1 VAGSGPEHLQVRL
14 PLVDS
19 LIKLGWQGEQLQWK
33 PEWKVPKA
41 PSEASKRDLGRRF
54 DGFPADLVIFDDAA
68 YAGDFDHVLVIFETK
83 KPNATEGITQ
93 LKIYL
98 NLEPAARL
106 GVWTNGTEVA
116 RVYRAADGTFK
127 EDRTRGLP
135 SPRESFLLSGDR
147 LLTWNDLEQPS
158 AKKLKDTFQRILDSV
173 VARDSKSTRRDD
185 QLNELCNM
193 LLAKLESDKAAKV
206 EPNEPVSFQ
215 FREDELRS
223 ADAIRREFRGLRAV
237 HSDLFD
243 LDDDT
248 EIHLSD
254 HTIGVVAYEFG
265 SLRLFDAPM
274 DVMSHAFQ
282 VFRAASLKSEEGQ
295 YFTPYA
301 VIRSVAKLME
311 VKPRDVV
318 IDPAC
323 GTGGFLMEAFRSLT
337 ERYPNM
343 DAGDAKQWAQ
353 RHLFGI
359 DRDRINVKL
368 TKAMMLILGDG
379 STHTF
384 RADSLSTHRWR
395 TDYPQVA
402 AAVRDGTFT
411 LIMTNPPFGEK
422 LTFLAREARLAQY
435 TISRSSPND
444 SDHVEGTGEDT
455 ASTSGIKYKDREV
468 GLVFLERCYRLLQP
482 GGRLGIILPETYFFS
497 KSYLWLQDWV
507 AKRFTTRAVIN
518 IPMEAF
524 QGFCRAKTNF
534 YIFEKRP

>member
-1 VAGSGPEHLQVRL
+1 VQELLR
-14 PLVDS
+14 
-19 LIKLGWQGEQLQWK
+19 LGWQGEQLRWQ
-33 PEWKVPKA
+33 PEWRVPRS
-41 PSEASKRDLGRRF
+41 PSDASKRDLGRRF
-54 DGFPADLVIFDDAA
+54 EGFPTDLVIFDDPSNAS
-68 YAGDFDHVLVIFETK
+68 DPDHVLIIFETK

-106 GVWTNGTEVA
+106 GVWTNGTSLA

-127 EDRTRGLP
+127 TVKGKGLP
-135 SPRESFLLSGDR
+135 SPNESFLLSGER
-147 LLTWNDLEQPS
+147 LLNWADLEQPS
-158 AKKLKDTFQRILDSV
+158 AKRLKDTFQRILDSV

-185 QLNELCNM
+185 QLNELCNL
-193 LLAKLESDKAAKV
+193 LLAKLESDKAAKA
-206 EPNEPVSFQ
+206 EPERPVVFQ
-215 FREDELRS
+215 FREDEVRT
-223 ADAIRREFRGLRAV
+223 AAEIRRFFRTLRAV
-237 HSDLFD
+237 HGDLFD
-243 LDDDT
+243 ADDDA

-254 HTIGVVAYEFG
+254 HTISLVVFELG

-301 VIRSVAKLME
+301 VIRSVVDLME
-311 VKPRDVV
+311 INPRDVV

-323 GTGGFLMEAFRSLT
+323 GTGGFLLEAFRSL
-337 ERYPNM
+337 RVRFPHM

-353 RHLFGI
+353 RHLYGI

-368 TKAMMLILGDG
+368 TKAMMLIVGDG

-395 TDYPQVA
+395 REYPLA
-402 AAVRDGTFT
+402 EASIRNGTFSVI
-411 LIMTNPPFGEK
+411 LTNPPFGEK
-422 LTFLAREARLAQY
+422 LTFPTTEARAAQY
-435 TISRSSPND
+435 TIAQRPNAAGD
-444 SDHVEGTGEDT
+444 P
-455 ASTSGIKYKDREV
+455 ATSFNSAKYQRREV
-468 GLVFLERCYRLLQP
+468 GLIFLERCHRLLAV

-497 KSYLWLQDWV
+497 KSYLWLQSWLEP
-507 AKRFTTRAVIN
+507 RFVLRGVLN

-534 YIFEKRP
+534 YVFEKTGEGDE